1 MLLGDVLARFNDDS
15 VAAETIL
22 RLDGLALVARLTKEA
37 EAQGCSLGEFA
48 ASSVRQYAANA
59 PDEEW
64 ITLMGALGRA
74 SDPGAECMKRA
85 FAFVLSE
92 PVIIDDNPVVGR
104 PVEEKSGGCGSGQRA
119 IPVGHQSLCEWR
131 RGTFGSGGSGGSF
144 QSWA

>member
-22 RLDGLALVARLTKEA
+22 RLDDLALAARMTKEA
-37 EAQGCSLGEFA
+37 EAQGRSLGEFA
-48 ASSVRQYAANA
+48 ASSVRHYAAHA

-74 SDPGAECMKRA
+74 DDPGAVCMKRA

-92 PVIIDDNPVVGR
+92 APHA
-104 PVEEKSGGCGSGQRA
+104 EQKSGGCGSGRCA
-119 IPVGHQSLCEWR
+119 
-131 RGTFGSGGSGGSF
+131 GGSNAGSDL
-144 QSWA
+144 